1 MRVKSLLFYGLLF
14 LLLLAVAA
22 CSAGGEEAEFS
33 TPLANEVEPH
43 EEPMEGEGGHTHL
56 DAEELT
62 DQLTVALVPSEMVVG
77 PNRFAVGL
85 LDEQG
90 NLIHDADVHFH
101 YYDLRDPNKAVYES
115 DADAARVQSPDG
127 LTTIYTHERDFTI
140 AGLWG
145 VEVEAKLPGGGA
157 AKQRIGVEIVED
169 SATLSPGDEAP
180 YLRTKV
186 LRDVGMDAGQLT
198 SAKEPIPALH
208 EQSLDG
214 ALDNDK
220 PTLLLFATPAF
231 CETRFC
237 GPAYEIVGELQEAYA
252 EELNFVY
259 VEVFDGLPDPGVS
272 GFQASPGAEAFGI
285 QSEPW
290 VYFIDN
296 QGTIVYRLEGL
307 FTGEEIEQQ
316 LQNRLD
322 L

>member
-1 MRVKSLLFYGLLF
+1 MLLILL
-14 LLLLAVAA
+14 AA
-22 CSAGGEEAEFS
+22 CSSSDQEEEFG

-43 EEPMEGEGGHTHL
+43 QEAMEGEGGHTHL
-56 DAEELT
+56 DADELT
-62 DQLTVALVPSEMVVG
+62 EQLTVALVPSEMVVG

-85 LDEQG
+85 FDEQG

-101 YYDLRDPNKAVYES
+101 YYDLRDPDKALYES

-127 LTTIYTHERDFTI
+127 LTTIYTHERDFNI

-145 VEVEAKLPGGGA
+145 VEVEAKLAGGGA

-169 SATLSPGDEAP
+169 SATLSAGDEAP
-180 YLRTKV
+180 YMHTDV
-186 LRDVGMDAGQLT
+186 LRDVGMDASQLT
-198 SAKEPIPALH
+198 SAEEPIPALH

-214 ALDNDK
+214 ALDNSK

-252 EELNFVY
+252 EKLNFVY

-272 GFQASPGAEAFGI
+272 GFQASPGAQAFGI

-290 VYFIDN
+290 VYFIDAE
-296 QGTIVYRLEGL
+296 GSIVYRLEGL

-316 LQNRLD
+316 LSTRLG